1 MGNGEHVARRK
12 PLADA
17 AHMIHR
23 ERTDWPREA
32 SSCSPFPIPRS
43 RRIGRASPAAP
54 SSIIPRKAGDEANA
68 SGALF
73 YGSRGFTLLEMLAV
87 IALIGIVAVAVI
99 TKVIPSFDKGKYKTG
114 KIQLS
119 TLSQDI
125 DNYMLDN
132 GSPPQQLVDLVKK
145 PANAANWQGP
155 YAKESQLKDPY
166 GHDFGYQYPG
176 QHAKYDLIFFG
187 EDGKPGGDGL
197 NADAGN
203 WQ

>member
-1 MGNGEHVARRK
+1 MKPGFGIGDSGFGKARKRR
-12 PLADA
+12 PPAFAPALPNPES
-17 AHMIHR
+17 R
-23 ERTDWPREA
+23 
-32 SSCSPFPIPRS
+32 IPNP
-43 RRIGRASPAAP
+43 GRAQ
-54 SSIIPRKAGDEANA
+54 RA
-68 SGALF
+68 S
-73 YGSRGFTLLEMLAV
+73 GFTLLEMLAV

-125 DNYMLDN
+125 DNYVLDN
-132 GSPPQQLVDLVKK
+132 GSPPQQLQDLVAK
-145 PANAANWQGP
+145 PVNAPNWQGP
-155 YAKESQLKDPY
+155 YAKDSQLKDPY

-176 QHAKYDLIFFG
+176 QHGKYDLIFFG

>member
-1 MGNGEHVARRK
+1 MKMTGFGMTRRSSVESRDSRWVITRARADGRRARAFPVPDARRPSGS
-12 PLADA
+12 PLAG
-17 AHMIHR
+17 
-23 ERTDWPREA
+23 
-32 SSCSPFPIPRS
+32 FPHP
-43 RRIGRASPAAP
+43 GRAQ
-54 SSIIPRKAGDEANA
+54 RAG
-68 SGALF
+68 
-73 YGSRGFTLLEMLAV
+73 GFTLLEMLAV

-132 GSPPQQLVDLVKK
+132 GTPPQQLVDLVKK
-145 PANAANWQGP
+145 PGNAPNWQGP

-166 GHDFGYQYPG
+166 GHDYGYQYPG
-176 QHAKYDLIFFG
+176 QHGKYDLVFYG

>member
-1 MGNGEHVARRK
+1 MIFGTGFGIRDSGFGKARSKAGARRLRAL
-12 PLADA
+12 PNLES
-17 AHMIHR
+17 R
-23 ERTDWPREA
+23 
-32 SSCSPFPIPRS
+32 IPNPGRS
-43 RRIGRASPAAP
+43 RWRAQRAS
-54 SSIIPRKAGDEANA
+54 
-68 SGALF
+68 
-73 YGSRGFTLLEMLAV
+73 GFTLLEMLAV

-132 GSPPQQLVDLVKK
+132 GTPPQQLVDLVKK
-145 PANAANWQGP
+145 PANAPNWQGP

-166 GHDFGYQYPG
+166 GHDYGYQYPG
-176 QHAKYDLIFFG
+176 QHGKYDLIFYG

>member
-1 MGNGEHVARRK
+1 MTMATGFGIRHAR
-12 PLADA
+12 P
-17 AHMIHR
+17 
-23 ERTDWPREA
+23 
-32 SSCSPFPIPRS
+32 
-43 RRIGRASPAAP
+43 GRARA
-54 SSIIPRKAGDEANA
+54 RAGGPHLRAM
-68 SGALF
+68 
-73 YGSRGFTLLEMLAV
+73 RGFTLLEMLAV

-119 TLSQDI
+119 TLAQDI

-132 GSPPQQLVDLVKK
+132 GTPPQQLVDLVKK
-145 PANAANWQGP
+145 PGNAPNWQGP

-166 GHDFGYQYPG
+166 GHDYGYRYPG
-176 QHAKYDLIFFG
+176 QHGKYDLVFYG
-187 EDGKPGGDGL
+187 EDGKPGGEGL

>member
-1 MGNGEHVARRK
+1 MIGFSKWERGIPQGDFPVVAGNGEHVACRRR
-12 PLADA
+12 PVTL
-17 AHMIHR
+17 HIMHP
-23 ERTDWPREA
+23 T
-32 SSCSPFPIPRS
+32 
-43 RRIGRASPAAP
+43 RAS
-54 SSIIPRKAGDEANA
+54 
-68 SGALF
+68 
-73 YGSRGFTLLEMLAV
+73 GFTLLEMLAV

-114 KIQLS
+114 KIQLN

-132 GSPPQQLVDLVKK
+132 GSPPQQLEDLVAK
-145 PANAANWQGP
+145 PVNAPNWQGP

-176 QHAKYDLIFFG
+176 QHGKYDLIFYG

-197 NADAGN
+197 AADAGN

>member
-1 MGNGEHVARRK
+1 MMIFATGFGIRDSGFGKARTRR
-12 PLADA
+12 PSAFAPAFTNPESRIPNPGLLANP
-17 AHMIHR
+17 
-23 ERTDWPREA
+23 E
-32 SSCSPFPIPRS
+32 SPIPNP
-43 RRIGRASPAAP
+43 GRA
-54 SSIIPRKAGDEANA
+54 PRAN
-68 SGALF
+68 
-73 YGSRGFTLLEMLAV
+73 GFTLLEMLAV

-132 GSPPQQLVDLVKK
+132 GTPPQQLVDLVKK
-145 PANAANWQGP
+145 PVNAPNWQGP

-166 GHDFGYQYPG
+166 GHDYGYQYPG
-176 QHAKYDLIFFG
+176 QHGKYDLVFYG

>member
-1 MGNGEHVARRK
+1 MIVDGENQMMLSKTGMGNRKVALRGFRRA
-12 PLADA
+12 P
-17 AHMIHR
+17 
-23 ERTDWPREA
+23 
-32 SSCSPFPIPRS
+32 
-43 RRIGRASPAAP
+43 RAS
-54 SSIIPRKAGDEANA
+54 
-68 SGALF
+68 
-73 YGSRGFTLLEMLAV
+73 GFTLLEMLAV
-87 IALIGIVAVAVI
+87 IALIGIIAVAVI

-114 KIQLS
+114 KIQLN

-125 DNYMLDN
+125 DNYVLDN
-132 GSPPQQLVDLVKK
+132 GSPPQQLQDLVAK
-145 PANAANWQGP
+145 PVNAPNWQGP

-176 QHAKYDLIFFG
+176 QHGKYDLIFYG

>member
-1 MGNGEHVARRK
+1 MTFFVERERGTGNGERAVCRQSTENT
-12 PLADA
+12 L
-17 AHMIHR
+17 
-23 ERTDWPREA
+23 PRFRSEGKDGLCGEPSR
-32 SSCSPFPIPRS
+32 SSFPVPRS
-43 RRIGRASPAAP
+43 LRATRA
-54 SSIIPRKAGDEANA
+54 D
-68 SGALF
+68 
-73 YGSRGFTLLEMLAV
+73 GFTLLEMLAV

-114 KIQLS
+114 KIQLN

-125 DNYMLDN
+125 DNYVLDN
-132 GSPPQQLVDLVKK
+132 GSPPQQLQDLVAK
-145 PANAANWQGP
+145 PVNAPNWQGP

-176 QHAKYDLIFFG
+176 QHAKYDLTFYG
-187 EDGKPGGDGL
+187 EDGKPGGEGL

>member
-1 MGNGEHVARRK
+1 MENGNGNGEREGFPQDPAVRSER
-12 PLADA
+12 
-17 AHMIHR
+17 II
-23 ERTDWPREA
+23 ERTFAPGWRNA
-32 SSCSPFPIPRS
+32 TRSPFPVPRS
-43 RRIGRASPAAP
+43 LHALRAS
-54 SSIIPRKAGDEANA
+54 RAN
-68 SGALF
+68 
-73 YGSRGFTLLEMLAV
+73 GFTLLEMLAV

-114 KIQLS
+114 KIQLN

-125 DNYMLDN
+125 DNYVLDN
-132 GSPPQQLVDLVKK
+132 GSPPQQLQDLVAK
-145 PANAANWQGP
+145 PVNAPNWQGP

-176 QHAKYDLIFFG
+176 QHAKYDLIFYG
-187 EDGKPGGDGL
+187 EDGKPGGEGL

>member
-1 MGNGEHVARRK
+1 MIMKPGIGIWDLGFAGRPGFGIRDLGFGKARKRR
-12 PLADA
+12 PPAFAPALPNPES
-17 AHMIHR
+17 R
-23 ERTDWPREA
+23 
-32 SSCSPFPIPRS
+32 IPNP
-43 RRIGRASPAAP
+43 GRAQ
-54 SSIIPRKAGDEANA
+54 RA
-68 SGALF
+68 S
-73 YGSRGFTLLEMLAV
+73 GFTLLEMLAV

-125 DNYMLDN
+125 DNYVLDN
-132 GSPPQQLVDLVKK
+132 GSPPQQLQDLVAK
-145 PANAANWQGP
+145 PVNAPNWQGP
-155 YAKESQLKDPY
+155 YAKDSQLKDPY

-176 QHAKYDLIFFG
+176 QHGKYDLIFFG

>member
-1 MGNGEHVARRK
+1 MICFSKREQGMPQGDFLAVAGN
-12 PLADA
+12 
-17 AHMIHR
+17 R
-23 ERTDWPREA
+23 EREGVSQDLFVRSGRCVDSAFAVGWRRFA
-32 SSCSPFPIPRS
+32 RSPFPVPRS
-43 RRIGRASPAAP
+43 RRAQRA
-54 SSIIPRKAGDEANA
+54 N
-68 SGALF
+68 
-73 YGSRGFTLLEMLAV
+73 GFTLLEMLAV

-114 KIQLS
+114 KIQLN

-132 GSPPQQLVDLVKK
+132 GSPPQQLQDLVAK
-145 PANAANWQGP
+145 PVNAPNWQGP

-187 EDGKPGGDGL
+187 EDGKPGGEGL

>member
-1 MGNGEHVARRK
+1 MVMSLVSMERRVG
-12 PLADA
+12 D
-17 AHMIHR
+17 R
-23 ERTDWPREA
+23 ERGGGNAAGSRARPIPY
-32 SSCSPFPIPRS
+32 SPFPIPGRS
-43 RRIGRASPAAP
+43 RGRTQ
-54 SSIIPRKAGDEANA
+54 RAG
-68 SGALF
+68 
-73 YGSRGFTLLEMLAV
+73 GFTLLEMLAV

-132 GSPPQQLVDLVKK
+132 GTPPQQLVDLVKK
-145 PANAANWQGP
+145 PGNAPNWQGP

-166 GHDFGYQYPG
+166 GHDYGYQYPG
-176 QHAKYDLIFFG
+176 QHGKYDLVFYG
-187 EDGKPGGDGL
+187 EDGKPGGEAL

>member
-1 MGNGEHVARRK
+1 MMKVFTGFGIRDLGFGKARTRRSSAFE
-12 PLADA
+12 LALPNPGFQ
-17 AHMIHR
+17 
-23 ERTDWPREA
+23 RTNVW
-32 SSCSPFPIPRS
+32 SSRIPNP
-43 RRIGRASPAAP
+43 GRASRAT
-54 SSIIPRKAGDEANA
+54 
-68 SGALF
+68 
-73 YGSRGFTLLEMLAV
+73 GFTLLEMLAV

-114 KIQLS
+114 KIQLN
-119 TLSQDI
+119 TLGQDI

-145 PANAANWQGP
+145 PANAPNWMGP

-166 GHDFGYQYPG
+166 GHAFGYRYPG
-176 QHAKYDLIFFG
+176 QHGKYDLVFFG

-197 NADAGN
+197 GADAGS

>member
-1 MGNGEHVARRK
+1 MRSKRLPILFVLAVLGLLAGCTRDPNIAKARY
-12 PLADA
+12 L
-17 AHMIHR
+17 
-23 ERTDWPREA
+23 
-32 SSCSPFPIPRS
+32 
-43 RRIGRASPAAP
+43 
-54 SSIIPRKAGDEANA
+54 A
-68 SGALF
+68 SGNR
-73 YGSRGFTLLEMLAV
+73 Y
-87 IALIGIVAVAVI
+87 
-99 TKVIPSFDKGKYKTG
+99 FDKGKYKTG

-132 GSPPQQLVDLVKK
+132 GTPPQQLVDLVKK
-145 PANAANWQGP
+145 PGNAPNWQGP

-166 GHDFGYQYPG
+166 GHDYGYQYPG
-176 QHAKYDLIFFG
+176 QHGKYDLVFYG

>member
-1 MGNGEHVARRK
+1 MRCFSK
-12 PLADA
+12 
-17 AHMIHR
+17 R
-23 ERTDWPREA
+23 ERETGR
-32 SSCSPFPIPRS
+32 SSCGIPRS
-43 RRIGRASPAAP
+43 PSRAQRAAP
-54 SSIIPRKAGDEANA
+54 SSILPRGAGEETNA
-68 SGALF
+68 RSALF
-73 YGSRGFTLLEMLAV
+73 HESAGFTLLEMLAV

-132 GSPPQQLVDLVKK
+132 GTPPQQLVDLVKK
-145 PANAANWQGP
+145 PGNAPNWQGP

-166 GHDFGYQYPG
+166 GHDYGYQYPG
-176 QHAKYDLIFFG
+176 HHGKYDLVFYG
-187 EDGKPGGDGL
+187 EDGKPGGEGL

>member
-1 MGNGEHVARRK
+1 MKMLMGFGIRDSGFERARAGGRRVRAF
-12 PLADA
+12 PNPESR
-17 AHMIHR
+17 I
-23 ERTDWPREA
+23 PA
-32 SSCSPFPIPRS
+32 SNS
-43 RRIGRASPAAP
+43 RMAGHPGRAS
-54 SSIIPRKAGDEANA
+54 RA
-68 SGALF
+68 S
-73 YGSRGFTLLEMLAV
+73 GFTLLEMLAV
-87 IALIGIVAVAVI
+87 IALIGIIAVAVI

-114 KIQLS
+114 KIQLN

-125 DNYMLDN
+125 DNYVLDN
-132 GSPPQQLVDLVKK
+132 GSPPQQLQDLVAK
-145 PANAANWQGP
+145 PVNAPNWQGP

-176 QHAKYDLIFFG
+176 QHGKYDLIFYG

>member
-1 MGNGEHVARRK
+1 MTGAR
-12 PLADA
+12 ADGRGA
-17 AHMIHR
+17 CA
-23 ERTDWPREA
+23 
-32 SSCSPFPIPRS
+32 FPNPQSRIPNP
-43 RRIGRASPAAP
+43 GRALRAQ
-54 SSIIPRKAGDEANA
+54 
-68 SGALF
+68 
-73 YGSRGFTLLEMLAV
+73 GFTLLEMLAV

-132 GSPPQQLVDLVKK
+132 GTPPQQLVDLVKK
-145 PANAANWQGP
+145 PGNAPNWQGP

-166 GHDFGYQYPG
+166 GHDYGYQYPG
-176 QHAKYDLIFFG
+176 QHGKYDLVFYG
-187 EDGKPGGDGL
+187 EDGKPGGEAL

>member
-1 MGNGEHVARRK
+1 MIRFLKREQEAGNRERAARRQPGANALLMSRSK
-12 PLADA
+12 RKSGSRVIPPGSL
-17 AHMIHR
+17 
-23 ERTDWPREA
+23 
-32 SSCSPFPIPRS
+32 FPIPRS
-43 RRIGRASPAAP
+43 PRASRV
-54 SSIIPRKAGDEANA
+54 S
-68 SGALF
+68 
-73 YGSRGFTLLEMLAV
+73 GFTLLEMLAV

-114 KIQLS
+114 KIQLN

-132 GSPPQQLVDLVKK
+132 GSPPRQLQDLVAK
-145 PANAANWQGP
+145 PVNAPNWQGP
-155 YAKESQLKDPY
+155 YAKESQLRDPY

-176 QHAKYDLIFFG
+176 QHAKYDLIFYG

>member
-1 MGNGEHVARRK
+1 MVMSLVSMERRVG
-12 PLADA
+12 D
-17 AHMIHR
+17 R
-23 ERTDWPREA
+23 EREPGSA
-32 SSCSPFPIPRS
+32 AALHAAPIPYSLFPIPGRS
-43 RRIGRASPAAP
+43 RRCTQRA
-54 SSIIPRKAGDEANA
+54 G
-68 SGALF
+68 
-73 YGSRGFTLLEMLAV
+73 GFTLLEMLAV

-132 GSPPQQLVDLVKK
+132 GTPPQQLVDLVKK
-145 PANAANWQGP
+145 PGNAPNWQGP

-166 GHDFGYQYPG
+166 GHDYGYQYPG
-176 QHAKYDLIFFG
+176 QHGKYDLVFYG

>member
-1 MGNGEHVARRK
+1 MKPRFGILDCWRRRFGK
-12 PLADA
+12 RDSGYEERSVLQ
-17 AHMIHR
+17 HR
-23 ERTDWPREA
+23 A
-32 SSCSPFPIPRS
+32 SSPHAVFAVTNPQSRIPNP
-43 RRIGRASPAAP
+43 RRATRAS
-54 SSIIPRKAGDEANA
+54 
-68 SGALF
+68 
-73 YGSRGFTLLEMLAV
+73 GFTLLEMLAV

-114 KIQLS
+114 KIQLN
-119 TLSQDI
+119 TLSQDV

-132 GSPPQQLVDLVKK
+132 GSPPHQLQDLVVK
-145 PANAANWQGP
+145 PVNAPNWQGP

-176 QHAKYDLIFFG
+176 QHAKYDLIFYG
-187 EDGKPGGDGL
+187 EDGKPGGEGL